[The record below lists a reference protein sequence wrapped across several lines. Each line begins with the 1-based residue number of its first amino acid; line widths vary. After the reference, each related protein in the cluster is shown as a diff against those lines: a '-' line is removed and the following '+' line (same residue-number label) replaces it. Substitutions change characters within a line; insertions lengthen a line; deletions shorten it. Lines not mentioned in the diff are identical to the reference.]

1 MCHFLAKLLGEDCLF
16 FNVIIYFCD
25 GNQSIQTIERMTK
38 TYVLMLVVWLSLT
51 SMTTLNAC
59 SSRVNPAAKGTP
71 TASEQQPAVAAQTS
85 GEVVLGAARTDAYVP
100 LLKGK
105 RVALLSNQTGM
116 VGDKHTLDLM
126 LENGVNVVTIFSPE
140 HGFRG
145 NADAGEHV
153 SSSVDE
159 KTGIPIAS
167 LYDGKSPM
175 PSKQVMDGLDVI
187 VTDIQ
192 DVGLR
197 FYTYYV
203 TMINLMDAAVTY
215 GKQFVVLDRP
225 NPNGMYVDG
234 PILDMTLKSGVGR
247 LPIPTV
253 HGMTLGELAQM
264 INGEGWLKAGADACD
279 LKVIPCRNYTHQVKI
294 SLIRSP
300 SPNLKDMRAVYLYS
314 STCFFENTAVSVGR
328 GTDFPFEVY
337 GSPYLSGTDFE
348 PADGGIAFT
357 FVPQSMTGAHN
368 PPFEG
373 MECAGADLREIP
385 IEKIWSAG
393 IDLSYLI
400 EAYHAVQQTTP
411 PQQTTSEVF
420 FSSEVSFWGKP
431 DGNHY
436 WIDMLSGSD
445 ELRTMI
451 EEGKTAEEIKASW
464 QEELEAFREQR
475 KPYLLYEE

>member
-1 MCHFLAKLLGEDCLF
+1 MKKL
-16 FNVIIYFCD
+16 
-25 GNQSIQTIERMTK
+25 TK
-38 TYVLMLVVWLSLT
+38 VSFLMLVMWLSLT
-51 SMTTLNAC
+51 SMTTLQACNSTAHNTATTVTANAQPEATT
-59 SSRVNPAAKGTP
+59 V
-71 TASEQQPAVAAQTS
+71 SEKAV
-85 GEVVLGAARTDAYVP
+85 VVGAARTDEYVP

-105 RVALLSNQTGM
+105 RVALMSNQTGM

-126 LENGVNVVTIFSPE
+126 VERGVNVVTIFSPE

-175 PSKQVMDGLDVI
+175 PSKEVMDGIDII

-215 GKQFVVLDRP
+215 NKQFMVLDRP

-264 INGEGWLKAGADACD
+264 ANGEGWLKDGKKCD
-279 LKVIPCRNYTHQVKI
+279 LTVIPCGNYTHQTRYALPI
-294 SLIRSP
+294 AP
-300 SPNLKDMRAVYLYS
+300 SPNLPNMLSIYLYPS
-314 STCFFENTAVSVGR
+314 MCYFEGTTVSLGR
-328 GTDFPFEVY
+328 GTDWPFQVY
-337 GSPYLSGTDFE
+337 GHPD
-348 PADGGIAFT
+348 
-357 FVPQSMTGAHN
+357 MTGYTFEFTPTSRPGAKTPTQMDKLCHGVDLHN
-368 PPFEG
+368 LAAEDVIAKGINLEYVIDAYRNLTKGGHEFYLKSNFFDKL
-373 MECAGADLREIP
+373 MRTTRVRE
-385 IEKIWSAG
+385 
-393 IDLSYLI
+393 
-400 EAYHAVQQTTP
+400 
-411 PQQTTSEVF
+411 
-420 FSSEVSFWGKP
+420 
-431 DGNHY
+431 
-436 WIDMLSGSD
+436 
-445 ELRTMI
+445 MI
-451 EEGKTAEEIKASW
+451 AQG
-464 QEELEAFREQR
+464 
-475 KPYLLYEE
+475 

>member
-1 MCHFLAKLLGEDCLF
+1 MNLTKISPV
-16 FNVIIYFCD
+16 VI
-25 GNQSIQTIERMTK
+25 
-38 TYVLMLVVWLSLT
+38 LVAMWLSLT
-51 SMTTLNAC
+51 SMTALNAC
-59 SSRVNPAAKGTP
+59 TTSKSSTNHTTTTQA
-71 TASEQQPAVAAQTS
+71 ASEPSGSANG
-85 GEVVLGAARTDAYVP
+85 GEVVLGAARTDQYVP

-175 PSKQVMDGLDVI
+175 PSKQVMDGIDVI

-215 GKQFVVLDRP
+215 NKQFMVLDRP

-264 INGEGWLKAGADACD
+264 ANGEKWLKDGKKCE
-279 LKVIPCRNYTHQVKI
+279 LTVIPCLNYTHQTRYTLPI
-294 SLIRSP
+294 AP
-300 SPNLKDMRAVYLYS
+300 SPNLPNMLSIYLYPS
-314 STCFFENTAVSVGR
+314 MCYFEGTTVSLGR
-328 GTDFPFEVY
+328 GTDWPFQVY
-337 GSPYLSGTDFE
+337 GHPDMVGYDFE
-348 PADGGIAFT
+348 FT
-357 FVPQSMTGAHN
+357 PTSRPGA
-368 PPFEG
+368 
-373 MECAGADLREIP
+373 
-385 IEKIWSAG
+385 K
-393 IDLSYLI
+393 
-400 EAYHAVQQTTP
+400 TP
-411 PQQTTSEVF
+411 PQMDKLCHGMDLHNLDPEEVIAQGINLNYIIDAYRNLTAGGHQFYLKSNFFDLLMGTTRVRQM
-420 FSSEVSFWGKP
+420 
-431 DGNHY
+431 
-436 WIDMLSGSD
+436 ID
-445 ELRTMI
+445 
-451 EEGKTAEEIKASW
+451 EGKDAQEIEASW
-464 QEELEAFREQR
+464 QGDVELFKAQR
-475 KPYLLYEE
+475 KPYLLYDE